1 MSTIA
6 PKTAKA
12 PRIIRMVSITSS
24 SVNLF
29 LSIYSSKPVHST
41 SIGLKFILSRIKN
54 FLNQNNNLR
63 VIVNSVFSVAALG
76 SILLNCFY
84 INYLKRLNFK

>member
-6 PKTAKA
+6 PKTAKT

-29 LSIYSSKPVHST
+29 LKIYSSKQVHST
-41 SIGLKFILSRIKN
+41 NIGLKLILSRIKN
-54 FLNQNNNLR
+54 ILNQNNNLR

-76 SILLNCFY
+76 SILLNCFQY
-84 INYLKRLNFK
+84 